1 MIGLLD
7 KRFPMTLTQL
17 LSATQGKLIQGMGAG
32 CEGVSIDTRTLKPG
46 ELYISIQGERLDGH
60 RFVQEAFS
68 KGARGVII
76 ASDHSKVVQDISDL
90 PASESFVIEV
100 PDTLRALQDIAF
112 FHRCQFDLPLVGI
125 TGTNGK
131 TSTKEM
137 IASIF
142 QERWSVHKNAGNLNN
157 HIGVPLTL
165 LNLESK
171 HQAAVIE
178 MGVRSSGE
186 LKRLCEIALPG
197 IGVITNIGFA
207 HLETLGSL
215 EGVARAKGEL
225 LEGLKEDSLFVLN
238 ADDPF
243 LVKMVSEKKGLRMLS
258 FGMAH
263 EADVMGEEIP
273 SEFHQGERFKIKIR
287 EDEVDISLPL
297 FGRHHILN
305 ALASSAVALGLG
317 FGLGEI
323 KRGLEKV
330 RGVGMR
336 MEICELSQSIHVI
349 NDAYNANPNSVKAA
363 LETLIRLSGKGS
375 SVAVLGDMLELGEKT
390 ETFHREIGEQVAR
403 GGIDFLIAVGEM
415 ADHIAKSALKMGM
428 DPNRVWTVT
437 DLSKATQRL
446 LKCLSGGEWVLVKG
460 SRRLGLEQ
468 LVADLSKAYGR
479 VEGMKDSEG
488 GR

>member
-1 MIGLLD
+1 MIGLAE
-7 KRFPMTLTQL
+7 KRFPMILAQL
-17 LSATQGKLIQGMGAG
+17 LSATQGKLIQGKGVEY
-32 CEGVSIDTRTLKPG
+32 EGVSIDTRTLKPG
-46 ELYISIQGERLDGH
+46 AMYIAIQGERLDGH
-60 RFVQEAFS
+60 HFVQEAFS

-76 ASDHSKVVQDISDL
+76 ASNHSKLVQDM
-90 PASESFVIEV
+90 SEFTSSGRFVIEV

-112 FHRCQFDLPLVGI
+112 FHRCQFDLPLVGV

-142 QERWSVHKNAGNLNN
+142 QERWCVHKNAGNLNN

-171 HQAAVIE
+171 HQASVIE
-178 MGVRSSGE
+178 MGVRGSGE
-186 LKRLCEIALPG
+186 LKRLCEMALPSV
-197 IGVITNIGFA
+197 GVITNIGSA

-243 LVKMVSEKKGLRMLS
+243 LVKMVSEKKRLRTLS
-258 FGMAH
+258 FGMVH
-263 EADVMGEEIP
+263 EADVVGEEIP
-273 SEFHQGERFKIKIR
+273 SELHQGERFTIKIR
-287 EDEVDISLPL
+287 EGEIDVSLPL

-323 KRGLEKV
+323 KRGLEKIQ
-330 RGVGMR
+330 GVGMR
-336 MEICELSQSIHVI
+336 MEISELSQGIHVI

-375 SVAVLGDMLELGEKT
+375 SIAVLGDMLELGKKT
-390 ETFHREIGEQVAR
+390 EAFHQEIGEQVTR
-403 GGIDFLIAVGEM
+403 GEIDFLITVGEK
-415 ADHIAKSALKMGM
+415 AHHIAKSALKMGM

-437 DLSKATQRL
+437 DLSSATQRL
-446 LKCLSGGEWVLVKG
+446 LKCLQGGEWVLVKG

-468 LVADLSKAYGR
+468 IVADLTKAYGR
-479 VEGMKDSEG
+479 VEGIQQ
-488 GR
+488 